1 MTYSY
6 PTNRTLSALFAAI
19 TLFAGFGTTQAQ
31 TTTNELVFNNVSLDS
46 GRAGKDG
53 AIYRF
58 PSVQSGVDALVKI
71 TGRSSS
77 KVTLESIDLTSTG
90 WDKAFQPQ
98 VSYNDGNTNSAADW
112 WMEFKVSFVK
122 AGTKTATPVSSFN
135 ATGLDLDGDGDK
147 LNEYMSFYN
156 QASYTL
162 ETNTKLTVTSLLDN
176 LLGSLLDLLTPTAG
190 KKFSGSKTDYSGID
204 TSVTS
209 LMVTNTYNN
218 TNAFTVRTG
227 AKTTDGSDRTT
238 RMYSMYFKSF
248 TYSSAVVASLPVK
261 MIDWNATYNNN
272 NSQVSLKWAT
282 TQEINA
288 SHFIIERSADGVEY
302 ADAAMIFANGNSQV
316 LVNYSYNDKIPAG
329 NSGILY
335 YRLRSVDMDGKS
347 TMSDTRIIRLGAANS
362 NTVKIATYPNPVQNE
377 LRITVP
383 AGWQDKSVVYQLVN
397 TNGQTMKTVTTSHAG
412 QTEVMSMSQ
421 VPQGMY
427 IVRVICGNETGVQAI
442 VKQ

>member
-19 TLFAGFGTTQAQ
+19 IIFACFGTTQAQ
-31 TTTNELVFNNVSLDS
+31 TTTELVFNNVSLDS

-58 PSVQSGVDALVKI
+58 PSVKSGVDALVKI

-98 VSYNDGNTNSAADW
+98 VSYNDGSTNAAADW
-112 WMEFKVSFVK
+112 WMEFKISFVK

-162 ETNTKLTVTSLLDN
+162 EQNTKLTVTSLLDN
-176 LLGSLLDLLTPTAG
+176 LLGSVLDLLTPTAG

-204 TSVTS
+204 TSATS

-238 RMYSMYFKSF
+238 RMYAMYFKSF
-248 TYSSAVVASLPVK
+248 TYSAAVVASLPVK
-261 MIDWNATYNNN
+261 MIDWNATYSNN
-272 NSQVSLKWAT
+272 QVSLKWAT

-288 SHFIIERSADGVEY
+288 SHFIIERSTDGVEY
-302 ADAAMIFANGNSQV
+302 MDAAMIFANGNSET
-316 LVNYSYNDKIPAG
+316 LVNYSYKDKIPGG

-347 TMSDTRIIRLGAANS
+347 TVSAIRMIRLGAAAA
-362 NTVKIATYPNPVQNE
+362 NTVKIATYPNPVQAE

-383 AGWQDKSVVYQLVN
+383 ASWQDKAAVYQLVN
-397 TNGQTMKTVTTSHAG
+397 TNGQAIKTVTTSHAG
-412 QTEVMSMSQ
+412 QTEIMSIGQ
-421 VPQGMY
+421 VPTGMY
-427 IVRVICGNETGVQAI
+427 IVKVVCGNETGVQAI

>member
-6 PTNRTLSALFAAI
+6 PTSTLRAMFAAMI
-19 TLFAGFGTTQAQ
+19 ILAGFGAQAQ
-31 TTTNELVFNNVSLDS
+31 TTTSELVFKNASLDS
-46 GRAGKDG
+46 GNAGKDG

-77 KVTLESIDLTSTG
+77 KVSLESIDLTSTG

-98 VSYNDGNTNSAADW
+98 VSYNNGSTNSSADW

-122 AGTKTATPVSSFN
+122 AGTKTATPVNSFN
-135 ATGLDLDGDGDK
+135 VTGLDLDGDDDK
-147 LNEYMSFYN
+147 LNEYMSFYK

-162 ETNTKLTVTSLLDN
+162 EQNTKLTVTNLLDN
-176 LLGSLLDLLTPTAG
+176 LLGSILDLLTPTAG

-204 TSVTS
+204 TSATS

-227 AKTTDGSDRTT
+227 AKTTNGSDQTT
-238 RMYSMYFKSF
+238 RMYAMYFKSF
-248 TYSSAVVASLPVK
+248 TYQAAVVASLPVK
-261 MIDWNATYNNN
+261 LINWNATYNNN
-272 NSQVSLKWAT
+272 TVSLKWAT

-288 SHFIIERSADGVEY
+288 SHFIIERSTDGVEY
-302 ADAAMIFANGNSQV
+302 SDAAMIFAAGNSQI
-316 LVNYSYNDKIPAG
+316 LVNYAYNDKIPGG
-329 NSGILY
+329 NSGVLY
-335 YRLRSVDMDGKS
+335 YRLRSVDMDGKNTVS
-347 TMSDTRIIRLGAANS
+347 EIKIIRLGTANS
-362 NTVKIATYPNPVQNE
+362 NAVKIATYPNPVQSE

-383 AGWQDKSVVYQLVN
+383 AGWQDKPVVYQLVN
-397 TNGQTMKTVTTSHAG
+397 TNGQAIKTYTTSHAG
-412 QTEVMSMSQ
+412 QTEVISMNQ
-421 VPQGMY
+421 VPRGMY
-427 IVRVICGNETGVQAI
+427 IVKVVCGNETGVQAV

>member
-1 MTYSY
+1 MKYSY
-6 PTNRTLSALFAAI
+6 PNRTLRALFI
-19 TLFAGFGTTQAQ
+19 VMIILAGFGTTQAQ
-31 TTTNELVFNNVSLDS
+31 TSTSELVFKNASLDS

-98 VSYNDGNTNSAADW
+98 VSYNDGRTNSAADW
-112 WMEFKVSFVK
+112 WMEFNISFVK

-135 ATGLDLDGDGDK
+135 VTGLDIDGDDDK
-147 LNEYMSFYN
+147 LNEYLSFYN

-162 ETNTKLTVTSLLDN
+162 ERNTKLTVTNLLDN
-176 LLGSLLDLLTPTAG
+176 LLGSVLDLLTPTAG
-190 KKFSGSKTDYSGID
+190 KKFNGSKNDYSGID
-204 TSVTS
+204 TSATS

-227 AKTTDGSDRTT
+227 AKTTDGSDGTT

-248 TYSSAVVASLPVK
+248 TYQAAVVASLPVK
-261 MIDWNATYNNN
+261 LINWNATYNNN
-272 NSQVSLKWAT
+272 TVSLKWAT

-288 SHFIIERSADGVEY
+288 SHFIIERSTDGVEY
-302 ADAAMIFANGNSQV
+302 TDAAMIVAAGNSDI
-316 LVNYSYNDKIPAG
+316 LVNYSYNDKIPGG
-329 NSGILY
+329 NSGVLY
-335 YRLRSVDMDGKS
+335 YRLRSVDMDGKN
-347 TMSDTRIIRLGAANS
+347 TVSDIRIIRLGAANNS
-362 NTVKIATYPNPVQNE
+362 AVKITTYPNPVQSE

-383 AGWQDKSVVYQLVN
+383 AAWQDKPVVYQLVN
-397 TNGQTMKTVTTSHAG
+397 TNGQTMKTYTTSHAG
-412 QTEVMSMSQ
+412 QTELLSMSN

-427 IVRVICGNETGVQAI
+427 IVKVICGNEVGVQAI